1 MKLTYTEYQVLK
13 SIVNK
18 YEQHQ
23 IKMSTFQLPDPKK
36 TRRLEDMDLSVRLY
50 NCLTGNEIYTIDQL
64 VEKSVYDL
72 FKIRNFGRH
81 SYNETKRLLDEYG
94 LSLKE

>member
-13 SIVNK
+13 SIVHK

-23 IKMSTFQLPDPKK
+23 LMLMNYQLPDPKV
-36 TRRLEDMDLSVRLY
+36 TRKLIDMDLSVRLY
-50 NCLTGNEIYTIDQL
+50 NCLKNEGIKTIDQL
-64 VEKSVYDL
+64 IEKSVSDL
-72 FKIRNFGRH
+72 YRIRNFGK
-81 SYNETKRLLDEYG
+81 NCMKETKSLVEEFG